1 MRRLALVAAAIGLIA
16 TSCGGGTETPSFE
29 AETLPGGT
37 PVSLDEFDGVPVL
50 LAAFATWCLPC
61 ERELPALD
69 AAADDW
75 ATMGVRVVAVNVD
88 DPATDDGAVLAMVDR
103 LDVTLPVWR
112 DRDLAFLTTF
122 DGTMMPFSVLVDGD
136 GAIVRTWT
144 GAVDPDG
151 DDVREAIE
159 RVATA

>member
-1 MRRLALVAAAIGLIA
+1 VRRVAPVAAAIGLLV
-16 TSCGGGTETPSFE
+16 TSCGGGAAAPTFDAE
-29 AETLPGGT
+29 ALPGGT
-37 PVSLDEFDGVPVL
+37 PVSLDDIDGEPVL

-69 AAADDW
+69 AVAGEWAA
-75 ATMGVRVVAVNVD
+75 MGVQVVAVNVD

-122 DGTMMPFSVLVDGD
+122 DGTMMPFSVLLDRD

-144 GAVDPDG
+144 GAVDPDSP
-151 DDVREAIE
+151 DVLDAIE
-159 RVATA
+159 RAAAA